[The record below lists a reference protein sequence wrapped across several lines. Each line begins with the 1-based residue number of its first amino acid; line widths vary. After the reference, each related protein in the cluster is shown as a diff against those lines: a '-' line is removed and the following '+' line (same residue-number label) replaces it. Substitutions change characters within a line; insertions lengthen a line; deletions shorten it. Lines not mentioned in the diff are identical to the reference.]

1 MRAFTPTSNERRQN
15 RHLPS
20 ARSDAMKHM
29 LLIYE
34 TPDTPEIFTGE
45 DGTELM
51 AQVDRRVRP

>member
-1 MRAFTPTSNERRQN
+1 
-15 RHLPS
+15 
-20 ARSDAMKHM
+20 MKHM